1 MKYDLSPLFI
11 LKYEKR
17 ETHWSHSYK
26 QLQDKQNLK
35 VWIFFC
41 ALLWDRKTRWGNDTE
56 GVTKWP
62 FDKGIF
68 CS

>member
-17 ETHWSHSYK
+17 ETHESHSYK

-41 ALLWDRKTRWGNDTE
+41 ALLWRQKNMLRKGYWGCDQ
-56 GVTKWP
+56 VTLW
-62 FDKGIF
+62 
-68 CS
+68 